1 VLKEI
6 KVSLF
11 VLLSS
16 LLLCGSAF
24 GGAFKATKRTDSD
37 CYKIGPELQVVGS
50 KIYYGWSEGDGVS
63 NMQIWTAVEI
73 LPFPTGIMFLLL
85 SD

>member
-24 GGAFKATKRTDSD
+24 GGAFRATKRTDSD
-37 CYKIGPELQVVGS
+37 CYKIGPELQVVG
-50 KIYYGWSEGDGVS
+50 S